1 MIGIYKI
8 VNKLNNK
15 VYIGQSNDI
24 LRRFNEHKN
33 RNVIQIDKAIQTYGV
48 DNFSFEILEECEL
61 EELELKEK
69 YYITLYDSIVKGY
82 NVLPGGSS
90 VIGENN
96 GNAKVSEEDVKIIR
110 QAYNEHQPQKKIY
123 EQFKNKISFSSFQAI
138 WQGQSWQ
145 HIMPEVFTPE
155 NKNYYIKQNSIGEKG
170 SSSIFSDE
178 EVLTMRQRYVNES
191 AKEIYKD
198 YQNRASY
205 QTIQKLLWGNYYRHL
220 PIYSKKSKQWIN
232 K

>member
-90 VIGENN
+90 AIGENN

-110 QAYNEHQPQKKIY
+110 QAYNEHQPQKRFMNSLKIKFLFQIFR
-123 EQFKNKISFSSFQAI
+123 QFGKAN
-138 WQGQSWQ
+138 
-145 HIMPEVFTPE
+145 
-155 NKNYYIKQNSIGEKG
+155 
-170 SSSIFSDE
+170 
-178 EVLTMRQRYVNES
+178 L
-191 AKEIYKD
+191 
-198 YQNRASY
+198 
-205 QTIQKLLWGNYYRHL
+205 GNT
-220 PIYSKKSKQWIN
+220 
-232 K
+232 